1 MTCSLHI
8 EKKSWPLKEPFTIS
22 RGTQT
27 TSDVVIVRLES
38 DGAIAHGEAVG
49 VDYHGETLDSIIE
62 QIESI
67 RPQLEAGLDR
77 PTLLELLPAGGARNA
92 VDGALWDLE
101 AKRTGIRA
109 WQAAG
114 LSHGSAIV
122 SAITIGI
129 RSLDGYA
136 RSARALA
143 GHPWIKVKVSRE
155 DPLAAIAA
163 VHAEAPNAKLIVD
176 PNQAWSVAELRELAP
191 RLAELGVHLLEQPVP
206 VDGDHDLIDY
216 DCPILICADEA
227 ANTVDDLPHLIG
239 RYDFINIKLDK
250 TGGLTAAL
258 ELALA
263 SQRAGLRLMVGCM
276 VGGSIAMAPAMVL
289 GQMCEVCDLDGP
301 QLQAEDWL
309 GGIVYDM
316 GVMQPPWPE
325 LWG

>member
-49 VDYHGETLDSIIE
+49 VDYHGETLDSIIG

-77 PTLLELLPAGGARNA
+77 RTLLELLPAGGARNA

-109 WQAAG
+109 WRTAG

-129 RSLDGYA
+129 RSVDGYA

-216 DCPILICADEA
+216 HCPILICADEA
-227 ANTVDDLPHLIG
+227 ADTVDDLPHLIG

-309 GGIVYDM
+309 GGIVYDV